1 MSKGLQDYQRTI
13 QGLQSSKDSVQSYI
27 DNYDADFFQNWRDN
41 LPGPAKDVVGGIGK
55 VVDEFDS
62 AYLGGKILHAT
73 YKGLKKK
80 LTKKGDDPG
89 DEEGKDEKTE
99 DNTPEEEENPAPDVE
114 DTPEGSSGAV
124 NTENVSAPKESVAN
138 AEPDEPSA
146 EVGGE
151 PDSTE
156 ATLDSTPEEDTRLFD
171 NLKNAPEPTK
181 ENFGLGESSDPA
193 GADSYSLVAPED
205 LSSSDAVLGG
215 ADNVYTGSVK
225 GFNSDFAQPDEF
237 DLPSGL
243 GDTSL
248 FGQGETT
255 ATRLANNNLIGGGGR
270 AGPEILGQQTG
281 GGFGPLEDPTAIPKI
296 QTQGLSSQQEAL
308 QLFPKDRPPAQQETI
323 PTDDSPIFPGGT
335 QQGPD
340 TSTGTQGQAQVKSN
354 TGEADGDIVDQSDR
368 LKSLAS
374 GDDVSP
380 SSLLEQGKSAL
391 QTGGKLASDDAGG
404 FLSGVSDAVSGG
416 LDAIGTG
423 VDAALGTIGAVADTL
438 GPVGLVAGLGIGLY
452 EAFKPKPKP
461 KKPPPTPQLTTFAG
475 KGEMVLPSYDSVV
488 DAPASS
494 TAF

>member
-1 MSKGLQDYQRTI
+1 MSKGIQDYQRTI
-13 QGLQSSKDSVQSYI
+13 QGLQSGRDSVQSYI

-41 LPGPAKDVVGGIGK
+41 LKPVKDVVGGVQK
-55 VVDEFDS
+55 VVDEFDT

-99 DNTPEEEENPAPDVE
+99 DNTGEEEENPAPDVE

-124 NTENVSAPKESVAN
+124 NTENVNPPKESVAK

-151 PDSTE
+151 PEESE
-156 ATLDSTPEEDTRLFD
+156 ATLDTTPEEDTRLFD
-171 NLKNAPEPTK
+171 NLKDAPEPTK
-181 ENFGLGESSDPA
+181 ENFGLGEGSDPA
-193 GADSYSLVAPED
+193 GADTYSLVAPED
-205 LSSSDAVLGG
+205 LSSSDAVFGG
-215 ADNVYTGSVK
+215 ANNVYTGDVK
-225 GFNSDFAQPDEF
+225 GFNSALSEPDEF

-270 AGPEILGQQTG
+270 AGPEILGEQTG
-281 GGFGPLEDPTAIPKI
+281 GGFTPLSDDPEAIPKI
-296 QTQGLSSQQEAL
+296 QTQGLSSEQEAL
-308 QLFPKDRPPAQQETI
+308 QLFPKDRPPAEQETI
-323 PTDDSPIFPGGT
+323 ATDDSPIFPGGT

-354 TGEADGDIVDQSDR
+354 TGDADGDIVNQSDR
-368 LKSLAS
+368 IKSLAS

-391 QTGGKLASDDAGG
+391 QTGGKLAGDDAGG
-404 FLSGVSDAVSGG
+404 FLSGVGDVVSSASEAIGAGIDAGLGVASAT
-416 LDAIGTG
+416 LDA
-423 VDAALGTIGAVADTL
+423 L

-452 EAFKPKPKP
+452 EAFKPPPKK
-461 KKPPPTPQLTTFAG
+461 KKPPPTPQITTFAS
-475 KGEMVLPSYDSVV
+475 KGELVLPSYDSVV
-488 DAPASS
+488 DAPASAS
-494 TAF
+494 AF